1 MGWSPQSSMRTAF
14 ILARMF
20 LESGLVP
27 AAIISRSHQ
36 NRHYHCQKKLSSDCV
51 FRNLK
56 CQRVQLDEIW
66 SFVYCKQKNVKKFA
80 PGERGD
86 LWTWIAI
93 DSDTRLVPSW
103 LVGERTARY
112 GQMFVDDLAGRL
124 ANRIQLSTDGLKIYL

>member
-1 MGWSPQSSMRTAF
+1 MYTFHIEKGKAMNRLSFEKRVQILNCLVEGCSLRATSRMVDVSLNTVTGVLIELGTACSEYQD
-14 ILARMF
+14 R
-20 LESGLVP
+20 
-27 AAIISRSHQ
+27 
-36 NRHYHCQKKLSSDCV
+36 V

-103 LVGERTARY
+103 LVG
-112 GQMFVDDLAGRL
+112 
-124 ANRIQLSTDGLKIYL
+124 